1 MLENEVFSST
11 LSVPESVPWA
21 GPSTNKVSHTGC
33 FIQIADVILYILV
46 ESQPKTTW
54 KTCESGIDE
63 NWNS

>member
-46 ESQPKTTW
+46 ESQPKTT
-54 KTCESGIDE
+54 
-63 NWNS
+63 